1 MQRPLGVTILAILAA
16 IVGVLGLCAALALVG
31 LGGLAGG
38 LLAGSQLGA
47 QAGLLVGGLGI
58 AFGVFTLVIALLEI
72 AFAYGAWNLRPWA
85 WMLGIVAQGIS
96 IVLALVRLVDGRG
109 TAGGEIVGIAISAVI
124 IYYLMTPEVKKAFG
138 RA

>member
-72 AFAYGAWNLRPWA
+72 AFAYGAWDLRPWA

-96 IVLALVRLVDGRG
+96 FVLALVRLVDGRC
-109 TAGGEIVGIAISAVI
+109 TDGGELVATAFRSRSIFC
-124 IYYLMTPEVKKAFG
+124 LTKA
-138 RA
+138 